1 MDWLSDYHCTN
12 EQCAGTNRSLA
23 ESHQFMSTVANTEG
37 HFRKVVVE
45 MPNKKLLLFVASEK

>member
-45 MPNKKLLLFVASEK
+45 MPNQKLLLFVASEK